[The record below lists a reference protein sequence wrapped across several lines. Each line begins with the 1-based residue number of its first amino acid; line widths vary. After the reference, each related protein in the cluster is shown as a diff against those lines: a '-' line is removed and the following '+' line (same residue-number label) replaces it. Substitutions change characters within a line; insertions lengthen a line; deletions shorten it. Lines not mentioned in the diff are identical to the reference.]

1 MSAYSKFFQ
10 FSYILG
16 HFYNKKL
23 EVQCTTSKGKFWLWP
38 LCSDAIHPL
47 PPLISSLSF
56 SPLLSLLQTHTQL
69 APGPRIHQA
78 PSCLRPLHCLSPLPG
93 PPSPTLPD
101 IWLALTT
108 QVSAVIPRG
117 LSSPVLS
124 QVTPALSDLP
134 QRRAQHSMTP
144 FRHRL

>member
-10 FSYILG
+10 FFYILG

-23 EVQCTTSKGKFWLWP
+23 EVQCTTSKVKFWLWP
-38 LCSDAIHPL
+38 LCSYVIQPL

-69 APGPRIHQA
+69 PTVPGIHQG

-93 PPSPTLPD
+93 PPSRTLPD
-101 IWLALTT
+101 TWLALMT

-117 LSSPVLS
+117 LSSSVLS
-124 QVTPALSDLP
+124 QLTPVLSDLP
-134 QRRAQHSMTP
+134 QCRAQHSMTP
-144 FRHRL
+144 FPHRH